1 MRSRKCLQNCRNS
14 LHRDLYGNSMR
25 RKYGNRK
32 VMFGGLIFDS
42 RKEYRRWCDLGL
54 LEMSGE
60 IAHLR
65 RQVEYILIPEQR
77 AESTEK
83 YKRGPKKG
91 LCKPGELLERKV
103 TYIADFV
110 YEKAGETV
118 VEDCKGMRTKEYIIK
133 RKLMLY
139 VHGIRIKET

>member
-1 MRSRKCLQNCRNS
+1 
-14 LHRDLYGNSMR
+14 MR
-25 RKYGNRK
+25 RKYGNKKIK
-32 VMFGGLIFDS
+32 VGGLVFDS
-42 RKEYRRWCDLGL
+42 KKEYRRWRELGL
-54 LEMSGE
+54 LERAGE
-60 IAHLR
+60 IANLR

-77 AESTEK
+77 AQSTEK
-83 YKRGPKKG
+83 YTRGPKKG
-91 LCKPGELLERKV
+91 LRKPGELLERKV

-139 VHGIRIKET
+139 QHGIRIVET

>member
-1 MRSRKCLQNCRNS
+1 
-14 LHRDLYGNSMR
+14 MR
-25 RKYGNRK
+25 RKYGNKKIK
-32 VMFGGLIFDS
+32 VCGLVFDS
-42 RKEYRRWCDLGL
+42 KKEYRRWRELGL
-54 LEMSGE
+54 LERAGE
-60 IAHLR
+60 ITNLR

-77 AESTEK
+77 GQSAEK
-83 YKRGPKKG
+83 YTRGPKKG

-139 VHGIRIKET
+139 QHGIRIVET

>member
-1 MRSRKCLQNCRNS
+1 
-14 LHRDLYGNSMR
+14 MR
-25 RKYGNRK
+25 RKYGNKKIK
-32 VMFGGLIFDS
+32 VGGLVFDS
-42 RKEYRRWCDLGL
+42 KKEYRRWRELGL
-54 LEMSGE
+54 LERAGE
-60 IAHLR
+60 ITNLR

-77 AESTEK
+77 VQSTET
-83 YKRGPKKG
+83 YTRGPKKG

-139 VHGIRIKET
+139 QHGIRIVET